1 MDRQFTVTEEQ
12 ANFRQEPH
20 MDGAILT
27 KLLEGAIVHL
37 DPDRKP
43 VGEWVPVLYFRGW
56 MHKSVLR
63 ELVGV
68 KNAT

>member
-1 MDRQFTVTEEQ
+1 MDRQFTVTSEQ

-20 MDGAILT
+20 RDGAIIT
-27 KLLEGAIVHL
+27 KLFEGAIVHL

-43 VGEWVPVLYFRGW
+43 EGDWLPVLLVRGW
-56 MHKSVLR
+56 MHKTVVR

-68 KNAT
+68 KDAT